1 MRREKTKIY
10 LDTNVYNRPFDDQGQ
25 MRIRLEAE
33 AFLSIMEKAAS
44 KSIIIIGSSALMYE
58 NSQNPFIERR
68 ERISSFLSIAATTV
82 TLNDAI
88 RNKALIL
95 QVKGIDA
102 MDALHLAYAEAGKAE
117 YFLTCD
123 DDVIR
128 KITNNRDMLSLEVCN
143 PLEFILKEVFR
154 NA

>member
-1 MRREKTKIY
+1 MKREKTTIY

-25 MRIRLEAE
+25 MRIRFEAE
-33 AFLSIMEKAAS
+33 AFLSIMEKAS
-44 KSIIIIGSSALMYE
+44 SNSIIIIGSSALMYE

-68 ERISSFLSIAATTV
+68 ERISTFLNIAANTV
-82 TLNDAI
+82 TLNDTI
-88 RNKALIL
+88 KKKALIL
-95 QVKGIDA
+95 QGKGIDA

-123 DDVIR
+123 DNVI
-128 KITNNRDMLSLEVCN
+128 KKVANNSDMLKLEVCN

>member
-10 LDTNVYNRPFDDQGQ
+10 LDTNVYNRPFDDQGE

-44 KSIIIIGSSALMYE
+44 RSIIIIGSSALMYE

-88 RNKALIL
+88 KNKALTL
-95 QVKGIDA
+95 QDKGIGA

-123 DDVIR
+123 DDILR
-128 KITNNRDMLSLEVCN
+128 KAANNRGILKLQVCN
-143 PLEFILKEVFR
+143 PLEFILKEVFT

>member
-1 MRREKTKIY
+1 MKRKKTKIY

-25 MRIRLEAE
+25 IRIRLEAE
-33 AFLSIMEKAAS
+33 AFLSIMEKALS
-44 KSIIIIGSSALMYE
+44 KTIIIICSSALIYE

-68 ERISSFLSIAATTV
+68 ERISSFLNIATSNV
-82 TLNDAI
+82 TLSDSI
-88 RNKALIL
+88 KNKAIL
-95 QVKGIDA
+95 LQGKGIDA
-102 MDALHLAYAEAGKAE
+102 MDALHLAYAEAGKAK

-123 DDVIR
+123 DDVMK
-128 KITNNRDMLSLEVCN
+128 KIANYKDILKLEVCN